1 MSTLKANKIS
11 GNLEKKG
18 FKKETKHDHYKFYF
32 YIDGKKTSI
41 NTKIS
46 LGENE
51 IGEPLIKKMSDQMKL
66 NKLQF
71 IDFVSCTI
79 SKEEYTCIL
88 KEKGFL

>member
-11 GNLEKKG
+11 GSLERKG
-18 FKKETKHDHYKFYF
+18 FKKETNHDHYKFYF
-32 YIDGKKTSI
+32 YIDGKRASV

-51 IGEPLIKKMSDQMKL
+51 IGEPLIKRMSDQMKL
-66 NKLQF
+66 NKSQF

-79 SKEEYTCIL
+79 SEERYIDIL
-88 KEKGFL
+88 REKGFL